1 MLLMSAR
8 KKIVWVAALIIIAA
22 VIIVI
27 YVSFFT
33 EGQAQEFDGTLV
45 RYNFDFPRLL

>member
-8 KKIVWVAALIIIAA
+8 KKVLWIVALIIIAA

-33 EGQAQEFDGTLV
+33 EGKASEFDGTLV
-45 RYNFDFPRLL
+45 HYKSNFIG